1 MSEEEKV
8 TTESETMKKT
18 KAPRTKIWPIVLSV
32 IFIAVIAFFTAFLH
46 WHEEPSF
53 CSTICHNNM
62 TKYVDG
68 YYSEDDALLV
78 SKHAE
83 ADVTCLGCHW
93 SQAKMMDLVH
103 EVVLYVSDSYTDPLT
118 DHKEFVSDEFC
129 GGCHD
134 GNLDEPHHA
143 QTKEQATEGQVIDPH
158 NMPDIPQHE
167 GLNITCGDCHSVH
180 KTSTMVCAECH
191 DGLVEVPEGWQTPEV
206 SVNVMANHTDAV
218 STDKCVTCHN
228 DTMAPSMETASAG
241 YTWNGEAFDFHNM
254 SDELKTAHEGF
265 VPDFSCQTCHANNSV
280 AACASCHDGA
290 FDNLPEGWTAEAA
303 DDESADASTDED
315 ADSSDTEAAAPA
327 SDATYTDG
335 TYEATGKGIG
345 GDVPVTVT
353 VTDGKIS
360 DVTVGDNSETQ
371 GIGSKAIEQLPS
383 EIVAAN
389 GTDGVDAVSGA
400 SVTSKAIFD
409 AVNDAL
415 AQAQA

>member
-18 KAPRTKIWPIVLSV
+18 KAPKTKVWPIVLSV

-53 CSTICHNNM
+53 CSAICHNNM

-118 DHKEFVSDEFC
+118 DHKEFVNDEFC
-129 GGCHD
+129 GSCHD
-134 GNLDEPHHA
+134 GNLDEFNHA
-143 QTKEQATEGQVIDPH
+143 PTKEESTKDQVIDPH
-158 NMPDIPQHE
+158 NMPAIDAHA
-167 GLNITCGDCHSVH
+167 GLVIACGDCHSVH

-191 DGLVEVPEGWQTPEV
+191 DGMVEVPEGWTTPEV
-206 SVNVMANHTDAV
+206 KVNAMADHMNAV
-218 STDKCVTCHN
+218 STDKCASCHN
-228 DTMAPSMETASAG
+228 GTKVRELDMAGVEAK
-241 YTWNGEAFDFHNM
+241 YTWNDQPFNFHSM
-254 SDELKTAHEGF
+254 SDDVKAAHEGF
-265 VPDFSCQTCHANNSV
+265 VEDFSCQTCHAEKSV
-280 AACASCHDGA
+280 AACATCHAGV
-290 FDNLPEGWTAEAA
+290 FTEENLPEGWTAEAA
-303 DDESADASTDED
+303 EEPAAEESA
-315 ADSSDTEAAAPA
+315 DTEAAA

-335 TYEATGKGIG
+335 EYTASGKGIG

-353 VTDGKIS
+353 VKDGKVAK
-360 DVTVGDNSETQ
+360 VTVGDNSETQ
-371 GIGSKAIEQLPS
+371 GIGSNAIEQLP
-383 EIVAAN
+383 EAIVAAN
-389 GTDGVDAVSGA
+389 GTAGVDAVSGA
-400 SVTSKAIFD
+400 TVTSKAIFS
-409 AVNDAL
+409 AVDEAL